1 MDSPIT
7 SYLPKDSSSFASAAT
22 LCIKSP
28 SRQRH
33 QKKISITQT
42 YYIAH
47 TVRKKLDREASRADH
62 DLRLLVGHAN
72 LLDSLMLDYADT
84 KREHEEWFN
93 KSVNDATKV
102 SQKESQHIQWAS
114 TEVAE
119 AEEDRDS
126 EDASDL
132 ESDFSES
139 DEDES
144 DFDELDFVINAPIR
158 RWAPSPVTSTPE
170 DSPEEDVNDYTDSN
184 FEFNDAEDLGEL
196 SLKRLPSRQ
205 SPPELLIDS
214 DDEFEDKAGP
224 QSLPQPTLESFNE
237 KEHSSKGLP
246 RARPGKHRLFGSI
259 TFHKS
264 RVPSSS
270 NYIVIP

>member
-7 SYLPKDSSSFASAAT
+7 SYLPNDSSSFASAAT
-22 LCIKSP
+22 LYIKSP

-93 KSVNDATKV
+93 KSVNDTTKA
-102 SQKESQHIQWAS
+102 SQKESQHIRWAS
-114 TEVAE
+114 TEVTE

-126 EDASDL
+126 EDASDQ
-132 ESDFSES
+132 ESDFTES

-144 DFDELDFVINAPIR
+144 DFDELGFVVNTPTR

-170 DSPEEDVNDYTDSN
+170 DSLEEDVDDYTDSN
-184 FEFNDAEDLGEL
+184 YGFNDAEDLGEL
-196 SLKRLPSRQ
+196 SLTRLPSRQ

-214 DDEFEDKAGP
+214 DDEFEAKAGL
-224 QSLPQPTLESFNE
+224 QSPPQPTLESFNE
-237 KEHSSKGLP
+237 KKHSSKGLP
-246 RARPGKHRLFGSI
+246 LARPGKHHLFGGI
-259 TFHKS
+259 MFHKS
-264 RVPSSS
+264 RVPSS
-270 NYIVIP
+270 NHML